1 MLIRSSLILVML
13 RLPPY
18 KMIRSLWQ
26 KEEEEDEGEQE
37 EEEEEEKQQQK
48 QQQQH

>member
-26 KEEEEDEGEQE
+26 KEEEE
-37 EEEEEEKQQQK
+37 EKQQQK